1 MKQDLNNEEV
11 FAIPYQYTMDIDN
24 GFTYYPK
31 EKNIWS
37 KYDNLGKYVP
47 KSAIDGKKELQQL
60 APYVV
65 IRSDNFKYFVL
76 QLNMPKK
83 KEYKNTM
90 TIGITDHIKYEDG
103 LKEPL
108 FKAAT
113 RTLLETVNINV
124 LNNFKFRGY
133 VRELDG
139 DINNYLGVVFLL
151 DDIPEDSIT
160 VITKDF
166 VGKWLTKKELIE
178 HYAKFEDWSK
188 HLINFMVEKEL

>member
-1 MKQDLNNEEV
+1 MKQDLFNEEV

-24 GFTYYPK
+24 GFTFCQK

-37 KYDNLGKYVP
+37 KYDNLGKYF
-47 KSAIDGKKELQQL
+47 SRNDIDGKKELQQL
-60 APYVV
+60 VPYII
-65 IRSDNFKYFVL
+65 IRSDNLKYFTL

-90 TIGITDHIKYEDG
+90 AIGITDHIKYEDG

-113 RTLLETVNINV
+113 RALLETVDMDI
-124 LNNFKFRGY
+124 LNNFKFKGY
-133 VRELDG
+133 VRELNG
-139 DINNYLGVVFLL
+139 DIGNYLGIVFLI

-160 VITKDF
+160 LKTKDF
-166 VGKWLTKKELIE
+166 VGKWSTKKELIE

-188 HLINFMVEKEL
+188 YLINFLVDKEL